1 MHGESGQI
9 EVKRRFL
16 MNREGIG
23 FFKSVLES
31 YEDIGIF
38 SVIDG
43 NRGLVELIYP
53 ASSEHHMK
61 SIVEDMANYGIY
73 FQEVIHD

>member
-1 MHGESGQI
+1 MQR
-9 EVKRRFL
+9 EVIRRFI

-53 ASSEHHMK
+53 SNFDFQMR
-61 SIVEDMANYGIY
+61 SIVDDMANYGIA
-73 FQEVIHD
+73 FQEVAHDQC

>member
-1 MHGESGQI
+1 LER
-9 EVKRRFL
+9 EVVKRFV

-23 FFKSVLES
+23 FFKSILES
-31 YEDIGIF
+31 YEDVGIF

-53 ASSEHHMK
+53 SNFGFQMK
-61 SIVEDMANYGIY
+61 SIVEDMANYGIF
-73 FQEVIHD
+73 FQEVAHGQC